1 MRLVL
6 AVLALALTSAGPAL
20 ARSGDLRAPDQ
31 QAGPTT
37 RPAVTTDLRAPDQ
50 QTGPTARPPVTTD
63 LRAPDQQ
70 APLRTPS
77 AAPAPA
83 SDTGPQAGVL
93 VAIGHGVAVAHAAE
107 GHTRPRRP
115 RTTISDA
122 LVVE

>member
-31 QAGPTT
+31 QAGPT
-37 RPAVTTDLRAPDQ
+37 
-50 QTGPTARPPVTTD
+50 ARPPVTTD

-70 APLRTPS
+70 APLRTPP

-83 SDTGPQAGVL
+83 SDGGPQAGVL
-93 VAIGHGVAVAHAAE
+93 VAIGLGVAVALAAV
-107 GHTRPRRP
+107 GLTLTRRR
-115 RTTISDA
+115 RTTIADD